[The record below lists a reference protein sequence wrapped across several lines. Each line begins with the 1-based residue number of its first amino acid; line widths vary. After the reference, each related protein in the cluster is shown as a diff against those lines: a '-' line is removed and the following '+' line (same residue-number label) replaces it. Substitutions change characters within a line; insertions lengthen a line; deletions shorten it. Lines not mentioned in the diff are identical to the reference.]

1 MALHGLRLMSLPPA
15 NVGAGSTEA
24 EPFGKDEGIDL
35 SIEAGGNIFRYVL
48 YAAKPAAKGSLIPC
62 LPRKRGPRDASGT
75 PGRTSDPLTKHIRPR
90 KPRKRGGDLGTP
102 AEPQGVHPTL
112 WQCTLSHACHV
123 KRRRP
128 RDASGTPGRIPDP
141 LAVHP
146 TPWQY
151 TLFHACHTKEAETQG
166 RQRYIRPLDSA
177 HYPTPAT
184 QKRRRPSDA
193 SGTPGRTS
201 DRLAVHI
208 VPRLPRK
215 RRGNPKEAETQG
227 RQRPGAY
234 IRPLGSANCPAPAT
248 QKRRRPWDRGVHPT
262 P

>member
-1 MALHGLRLMSLPPA
+1 MCYVLCVVRCVLWVVCCCVLCVVVCYVLWEGRDVSLGGKVVVALHGLRLMFLPPA

-75 PGRTSDPLTKHIRPR
+75 PGRTSDPLIKHIRPR
-90 KPRKRGGDLGTP
+90 KPRKRGGDPGTP

-123 KRRRP
+123 K
-128 RDASGTPGRIPDP
+128 
-141 LAVHP
+141 
-146 TPWQY
+146 
-151 TLFHACHTKEAETQG
+151 KAETQG
-166 RQRYIRPLDSA
+166 RQRNPGTYTRPLGS
-177 HYPTPAT
+177 TPN
-184 QKRRRPSDA
+184 P
-193 SGTPGRTS
+193 
-201 DRLAVHI
+201 LAIHI
-208 VPRLPRK
+208 VPRLPHK
-215 RRGNPKEAETQG
+215 RG
-227 RQRPGAY
+227 RDPGT
-234 IRPLGSANCPAPAT
+234 SAI
-248 QKRRRPWDRGVHPT
+248 HPT